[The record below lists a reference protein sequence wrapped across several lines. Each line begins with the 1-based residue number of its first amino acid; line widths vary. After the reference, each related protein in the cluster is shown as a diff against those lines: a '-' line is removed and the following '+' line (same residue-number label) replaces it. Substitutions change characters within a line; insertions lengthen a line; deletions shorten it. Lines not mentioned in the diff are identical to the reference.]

1 VEFIVGLL
9 AEGWSEEEIVK
20 NYPGLTK
27 EDIHACL
34 GYASAVLKSEKVY
47 PLPVSNP

>member
-1 VEFIVGLL
+1 MEFVIELL
-9 AEGWSEEEIVK
+9 AEGWSEQEIIK

-34 GYASAVLKSEKVY
+34 ACASAVLKSEKVY
-47 PLPVSNP
+47 PLLVSHP